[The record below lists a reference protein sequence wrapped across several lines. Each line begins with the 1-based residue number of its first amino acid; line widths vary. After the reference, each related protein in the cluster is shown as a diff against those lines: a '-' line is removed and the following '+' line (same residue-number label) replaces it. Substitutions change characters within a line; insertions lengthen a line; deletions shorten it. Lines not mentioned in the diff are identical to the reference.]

1 MIKKKEFNKICK
13 AAEFFLRTN
22 YKNLVLL
29 SISEAHVIRPH
40 PIFLKNYQIL
50 FEKYFFI
57 NISYLF
63 IKNFIKVIYF
73 LFSNNFRKRAIYNF
87 KKNDGYIF
95 VSHFFN
101 QKQIFENKN
110 KDFYFSHFFKYK
122 RKDSS
127 LVLFNHLKKNFNSK
141 NKIILNT
148 HEKFLDEIKL
158 FAKVLR
164 EFFLFNKNYEKKK
177 NIFYK
182 KFLILIFSNLCSVNT
197 LNNLRIYYQFKKILK
212 KTKPKKIIVTFEG
225 HVFERNIF
233 LAANSVNDNIEK
245 IGFHHSIPFQNQ
257 FSYTL
262 KLNNGSDPDIVM
274 TSGKISTKEFLRLKI
289 YSNIMQVGSN
299 RISNKDKIL
308 KKLKINKILT
318 CLVIPEGI
326 ESETELL
333 LNFCR
338 DYLKKY
344 EDIKFIIRLH
354 PVLKSKAYKYI
365 KYFDKDTIG
374 IKVFFSNNSRQLDD
388 IKKCDIALYRGTSLI
403 FDAVKNGIV
412 PFYYQKNNE
421 LNFDPLSL
429 ASQKKN
435 QSIKISNISEFNQK
449 VSNKNIFTKNYY
461 FEAYSYPDKKKILN
475 YFS

>member
-87 KKNDGYIF
+87 KKNDGCIF

-177 NIFYK
+177 Y
-182 KFLILIFSNLCSVNT
+182 FL
-197 LNNLRIYYQFKKILK
+197 
-212 KTKPKKIIVTFEG
+212 
-225 HVFERNIF
+225 
-233 LAANSVNDNIEK
+233 
-245 IGFHHSIPFQNQ
+245 
-257 FSYTL
+257 
-262 KLNNGSDPDIVM
+262 
-274 TSGKISTKEFLRLKI
+274 
-289 YSNIMQVGSN
+289 
-299 RISNKDKIL
+299 
-308 KKLKINKILT
+308 
-318 CLVIPEGI
+318 
-326 ESETELL
+326 
-333 LNFCR
+333 
-338 DYLKKY
+338 
-344 EDIKFIIRLH
+344 
-354 PVLKSKAYKYI
+354 
-365 KYFDKDTIG
+365 
-374 IKVFFSNNSRQLDD
+374 
-388 IKKCDIALYRGTSLI
+388 
-403 FDAVKNGIV
+403 
-412 PFYYQKNNE
+412 
-421 LNFDPLSL
+421 
-429 ASQKKN
+429 
-435 QSIKISNISEFNQK
+435 
-449 VSNKNIFTKNYY
+449 
-461 FEAYSYPDKKKILN
+461 
-475 YFS
+475 